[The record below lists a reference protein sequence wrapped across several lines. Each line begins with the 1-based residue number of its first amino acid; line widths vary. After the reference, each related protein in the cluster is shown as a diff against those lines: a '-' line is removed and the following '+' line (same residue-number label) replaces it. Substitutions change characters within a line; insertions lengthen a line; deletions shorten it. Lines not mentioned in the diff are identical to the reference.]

1 MTVSAPASAT
11 YQQTG
16 LSAVASG
23 GSGTGA
29 YSYSHG
35 ASTACTV
42 NSTTGALTITS
53 GTGTCSITA
62 TRAGDANYNP
72 SSPSAPASV
81 TISSAPITVKADTK
95 SKEYGAADPELT
107 YKVTAG
113 SLVSGDSFTGSLA
126 RVAGENVG
134 SYAITQGSLSAGSNY
149 ALTFVGANLTINAR
163 PVTVTADAK
172 SKTYGDADPALTY
185 TGTLHG
191 TDSFT
196 GSLTRVAGENVGSY
210 AIQQGSLS
218 AGSNYALTFVGANL
232 TINARPV
239 TVTADAKSKTYGD
252 DDPALTYT
260 GTLHGTDS
268 FTGSLERVA
277 GENVGSYAIQQG
289 SLSAGSNYA
298 LTFVGANLTI
308 NARPVTVTA
317 DAKSKTYG
325 DDDPAL
331 TYTGTLHGTD
341 SFTGSL
347 ERVAG
352 ENVGSYAITA
362 GLAERRQQLRADL
375 RRGEPDDQCAAGDG
389 DCRRQEQDVWRRRP
403 GADLHGYAPRHGQ
416 LHGQPGARG
425 RRERR
430 QLRDHSGYVER
441 RQQLHADLRRRPT

>member
-126 RVAGENVG
+126 RVAGESVG
-134 SYAITQGSLSAGSNY
+134 SYAIQQGTLSAGSNY
-149 ALTFVGANLTINAR
+149 TLTFVPANLTINAR

-172 SKTYGDADPALTY
+172 SKTYGDDDPALTY

-196 GSLTRVAGENVGSY
+196 GNLTREAGENVGSY
-210 AIQQGSLS
+210 AIQQGTLS
-218 AGSNYALTFVGANL
+218 AGSNYTLTFVPANL

-277 GENVGSYAIQQG
+277 GENVGSYAIQSG
-289 SLSAGSNYA
+289 H
-298 LTFVGANLTI
+298 V
-308 NARPVTVTA
+308 
-317 DAKSKTYG
+317 
-325 DDDPAL
+325 
-331 TYTGTLHGTD
+331 
-341 SFTGSL
+341 
-347 ERVAG
+347 
-352 ENVGSYAITA
+352 
-362 GLAERRQQLRADL
+362 ERRQQLRADL
-375 RRGEPDDQCAAGDG
+375 RRGEPDDQCTAGDG
-389 DCRRQEQDVWRRRP
+389 DRRRQEQDIW
-403 GADLHGYAPRHGQ
+403 
-416 LHGQPGARG
+416 
-425 RRERR
+425 
-430 QLRDHSGYVER
+430 
-441 RQQLHADLRRRPT
+441 